1 MRSFFLSILILF
13 CGIQSW
19 AEKAPVQED
28 VALKLQ
34 KKLLSEE
41 SKLGELEPW
50 QKKIFLEEVVPQ
62 SQKFTRDFRQSA
74 QGLTADFD
82 FQNIQNYLR
91 FYGPR
96 LFSQEKG
103 GPQVLLTVK
112 SESSCS
118 KCTESLSEIKKLIKA
133 RMERRGL
140 IPTWVEPGSIPSA
153 QVSKKPMSLEVE
165 LKKAVGDDEDAAHAD
180 ELKFLVRST
189 LTIRGVGKQDGQL
202 EIFDTGSFEKTV
214 SQILT
219 DLFTEVGR
227 KLENNSSR
235 ILNLDRNEYT
245 MEVKGIHGFGHYEF
259 VKNKILAL
267 VEGSKGG
274 FPVTLEERKIAR
286 GRVVFALITHKPLA
300 EVKSFFS
307 RLVDEIVEP
316 GTGQPGVQVE
326 IHE

>member
-1 MRSFFLSILILF
+1 MVLILLS
-13 CGIQSW
+13 GIESW
-19 AEKAPVQED
+19 AEKVPVQED
-28 VALKLQ
+28 VAVKLQ
-34 KKLLSEE
+34 KKILSEE

-62 SQKFTRDFRQSA
+62 SQKFIRDFRQST
-74 QGLTADFD
+74 QGLSAEIDFK
-82 FQNIQNYLR
+82 NIQNYLR
-91 FYGPR
+91 FYGPK
-96 LFSQEKG
+96 LFPQEKA
-103 GPQVLLTVK
+103 GPQVLLMVK

-118 KCTESLSEIKKLIKA
+118 KCTESLSDIKKLIKT

-140 IPTWVEPGSIPSA
+140 VPSWVEPGSMPSA
-153 QVSKKPMSLEVE
+153 QASKKPVSLEVE
-165 LKKAVGDDEDAAHAD
+165 LKRAGGDDEDAAHAD

-189 LTIRGVGKQDGQL
+189 LIIRGLGKQEGQL
-202 EIFDTGSFEKTV
+202 EIFDTGNFEKTM

-227 KLENNSSR
+227 KLENNSTQ
-235 ILNLDRNEYT
+235 ILDSDKNEYT

-267 VEGSKGG
+267 VAGSKGG

-286 GRVVFALITHKPLA
+286 GRVVFALMTNKPLA

-307 RLVDEIVEP
+307 RLADEIVEP

-326 IHE
+326 IRE